1 MDTGASFAVLMRK
14 ILLILVL
21 MPIAAP
27 ALIFGARRP
36 WARPRSRARI
46 NQSITIPTFF
56 SWHDEADWF

>member
-36 WARPRSRARI
+36 
-46 NQSITIPTFF
+46 
-56 SWHDEADWF
+56 